1 MGEKPFIFE
10 WRFKSIMGLLS
21 GCEWSVHHIMME
33 EVGAPLMAGH
43 PPFGCCS
50 LLLLYKMGVAP
61 LP

>member
-1 MGEKPFIFE
+1 MGENPFIFE

-43 PPFGCCS
+43 PLG
-50 LLLLYKMGVAP
+50 LLP
-61 LP
+61 SPPPI

>member
-21 GCEWSVHHIMME
+21 GCEWIVHHIMME
-33 EVGAPLMAGH
+33 EVGAPIMAGH
-43 PPFGCCS
+43 PLGCFL
-50 LLLLYKMGVAP
+50 LLLLYKMGGAP